1 MTLSKV
7 ISGSIFSFDKLGL
20 ALSDGAAGEV
30 IAYFRELTARRLV
43 ILNSYRFSIARM
55 VDQIAATVANRRRA
69 KQ

>member
-20 ALSDGAAGEV
+20 ALGDGAAAEV
-30 IAYFRELTARRLV
+30 IAHFRELTARRLV
-43 ILNSYRFSIARM
+43 MLNSHRVSIARM